1 VDFARSRDHDR
12 SGAEVNAL
20 SREFAAELGLQQR
33 PLVAQPTPHQLQPRT
48 SRIKTAV
55 PISEITIEPM
65 QPRRFEKNANTSFY
79 FEPGSP
85 ID

>member
-1 VDFARSRDHDR
+1 VDFA
-12 SGAEVNAL
+12 EVDAL
-20 SREFAAELGLQQR
+20 SREFVAELSLQQSA
-33 PLVAQPTPHQLQPRT
+33 LVAEPTPHQLQPRT

-55 PISEITIEPM
+55 PISEITMEPM

-79 FEPGSP
+79 LEPGSP

>member
-1 VDFARSRDHDR
+1 MRAKLH
-12 SGAEVNAL
+12 GAQVITML
-20 SREFAAELGLQQR
+20 SKLLSPAF
-33 PLVAQPTPHQLQPRT
+33 VAQPTPHQLQPRT

>member
-1 VDFARSRDHDR
+1 V
-12 SGAEVNAL
+12 AE
-20 SREFAAELGLQQR
+20 
-33 PLVAQPTPHQLQPRT
+33 PTPHQLQPRT